1 MAGIKEEDEESRK
14 SNKALLPDSL
24 ELPPQSPVEENDGIR
39 TIKNVFLDDLNDIKQ
54 SGWMI
59 VVKTIELPLTLLRQ
73 FTIPTVDDELY
84 CRYQNMICLFL
95 FPIFLAYFGGLPLPL
110 WSIPIYLVGGLILSG
125 VITYFCKDEEAPD
138 NKLLLL
144 PILLIS
150 FVCNVLWIYIIAN
163 EVVNV
168 LVTIGHI
175 LSIRQAILG
184 MTVLSWGNSL
194 GDLISDI
201 AVARQGFP
209 TMAIAGTYAGPLFN
223 MLFGLG
229 TGLTIETIKEGKAN
243 MIDGMGDVGITVT
256 YISFFFLLGSLV
268 VTMVACVICKFELKK
283 WYSIVLFLFYGV
295 YLAFNLLVSLQ
306 IIPLIIK
313 F

>member
-1 MAGIKEEDEESRK
+1 MDVYIIYYFIIFYI
-14 SNKALLPDSL
+14 NI
-24 ELPPQSPVEENDGIR
+24 N
-39 TIKNVFLDDLNDIKQ
+39 
-54 SGWMI
+54 I
-59 VVKTIELPLTLLRQ
+59 V
-73 FTIPTVDDELY
+73 
-84 CRYQNMICLFL
+84 
-95 FPIFLAYFGGLPLPL
+95 PIPL
-110 WSIPIYLVGGLILSG
+110 WSIPIYLALGILISG
-125 VITYFCKDEEAPD
+125 SITYFCKDEEPPM
-138 NKLLLL
+138 NKLLNL

-229 TGLTIETIKEGKAN
+229 TGLTIESIREGKAN

-256 YISFFFLLGSLV
+256 YISFFFLFGSLA
-268 VTMVACVICKFELKK
+268 VTMITCLICKFELKK

-295 YLAFNLLVSLQ
+295 YLTFNLLVSLQ